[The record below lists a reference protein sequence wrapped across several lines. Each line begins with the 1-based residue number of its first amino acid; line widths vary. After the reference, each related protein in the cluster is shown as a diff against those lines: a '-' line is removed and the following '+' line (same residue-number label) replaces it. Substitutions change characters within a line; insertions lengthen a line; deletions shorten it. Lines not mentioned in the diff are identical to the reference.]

1 MHSVFYTTTRLFLKR
16 AWGGALLAVSV
27 LVLSPLLYR
36 IVYASQSSAPVLA
49 NDDLF
54 GVHIMYLVLSSI
66 FFLAVCYYSIQGTH
80 KICMGLPVRSRPIAT
95 WMMLATVC
103 LAVLLQLVTN
113 GAYRLLFFDSQWLS
127 DYWPLLGPLLFLV
140 TLILVSHAIY
150 WGLYAISFTRALCW
164 AGTVVGLF
172 WWFVARYYPGGF
184 QESAVSWKQV
194 TLTEFLTLL
203 TVSLG
208 AWYLGTRE
216 FANVRSGVA
225 APSPC
230 WQKMQG
236 WWESVMTGTTSAS
249 SLRPVSISTSLTRLH
264 WRDACQ
270 RTVLGCGGVCGTAVW
285 VVNLLLMREF
295 GSTLHQWSDGFLA
308 IVGVF
313 GILAA
318 ILSAFQIGEGVCI
331 SGRAEMKSFL
341 ATAPLSDRDFGRAL
355 FRNLIKAVLAIFLM
369 IQLGLAMTI
378 ITLLLLKGPTL
389 LNWELVRVSGILLK
403 FGCIYLFAFWIITA
417 NVISLF
423 WTGRTWFIYGVIG
436 GMLGLFA
443 FFVGVGSYL
452 ERTSM
457 HRLGASDYSNFML
470 FLIFFFLLSTLLILG
485 GMIFAYLVACRKKL
499 IRFSTCLLVCIV
511 WGTSIALAC
520 YFFVSLP
527 GADLPHEYANEV
539 VDLCIQLFFFAVCSL
554 SLAPFATVPL
564 ALHWNRHR

>member
-1 MHSVFYTTTRLFLKR
+1 MHSAFYTTTRLFLKR

-36 IVYASQSSAPVLA
+36 IVYDSQSSGPVLV
-49 NDDLF
+49 NEQLF

-66 FFLAVCYYSIQGTH
+66 FFLAVCYYSIQGTQ
-80 KICMGLPVRSRPIAT
+80 KICMGLPMRSRPIAT

-127 DYWPLLGPLLFLV
+127 DYWPLFGPLLFLV

-172 WWFVARYYPGGF
+172 WWFVVRYYPDGF
-184 QESAVSWKQV
+184 QESAVSWKHV

-225 APSPC
+225 VPSPY

-236 WWESVMTGTTSAS
+236 WWESVMTGTASAS
-249 SLRPVSISTSLTRLH
+249 SQRPVSISASLSRLH

-270 RTVLGCGGVCGTAVW
+270 RTVLGCGMVCGAAVW
-285 VVNLLLMREF
+285 VVNLILMREF
-295 GSTLHQWSDGFLA
+295 GSTLHQWTDGFLA

-318 ILSAFQIGEGVCI
+318 MLSAFQIGEGVCI

-355 FRNLIKAVLAIFLM
+355 FRNLVKSVLAIFLM
-369 IQLGLAMTI
+369 IQLGLAMTLL
-378 ITLLLLKGPTL
+378 TVLLLKGPTL
-389 LNWELVRVSGILLK
+389 LNWELVRVSGLLLK
-403 FGCIYLFAFWIITA
+403 YGCIYLFAFWIIAA

-423 WTGRTWFIYGVIG
+423 WTGRTWFIFGVMGVILAG
-436 GMLGLFA
+436 FA
-443 FFVGVGSYL
+443 FIVGVGSYL
-452 ERTSM
+452 QDAYP
-457 HRLGASDYSNFML
+457 HRIGSAGYSPFEI
-470 FLIFFFLLSTLLILG
+470 FLVTTALSLSFFILG
-485 GMIFAYLVACRKKL
+485 GTSWAYIAACSKQL
-499 IRFSTCLLVCIV
+499 IRVSTAVAALVV
-511 WGTSIALAC
+511 WVIGAVLA
-520 YFFVSLP
+520 FGFVFRAPHPSYYYE
-527 GADLPHEYANEV
+527 DLAGSFLV
-539 VDLCIQLFFFAVCSL
+539 FAVCSL
-554 SLAPFATVPL
+554 SLAPIPTIPL
-564 ALHWNRHR
+564 ALGWNRHR